1 MQLNKEKI
9 KNILEY
15 VIIFLIFFVGIRKGG
30 YYKEDSLVLVYIIQL
45 VSLLHLIFSDKVKL
59 NYVVGLALMSL
70 SISYFL
76 PIIFNNVASVSGAL
90 NIALRIYSMFLVYL
104 VVLNSKNKEK
114 YIKAIMYITLIYCIL
129 ALDEISYRI
138 FEIPLN
144 FLGGGYIEET
154 TYRVSSVL
162 QYANILGLLCLLSM
176 IYISNILE
184 NRKNTNIKKVILS
197 ILFLFFTIVMLLT
210 ESKMILVLYIGYG
223 IISIKRMEK
232 LFYLIL
238 NLIIGFF
245 SVALIKEISVI
256 VVIPIFIIYAGYILL
271 LFNIKTRRNK
281 YLFSILLL
289 LLFIAVCFVF
299 SKYLLNIGI
308 ISSIKEYFLNFNST
322 KLRIIYY
329 KDALK
334 LLADNP
340 LNFVFGLGGN
350 AFRTLYETVQT
361 VEYISLET
369 HSLFVQVFLEAG
381 LLGIISILI
390 AVVYLFIKAKNNYSK
405 LMLAVIII
413 FACFDIFLTYTFML
427 YILAIVI
434 AFCDIKCKDVNV
446 KWKVTNGI
454 LYLIVFIISTLQ
466 VVSFFIEPV
475 EVNNLNVTLEAQE
488 KVIRR
493 CEVALK
499 FDPFDIEYIRNC
511 NVAYASYLELLDIK
525 EELYGYDYTNL
536 KYEVINKIYDNIEK
550 ETLYEKNNKYAL
562 EDRIYYTNNYV
573 DELVFSNYKN
583 DVKQGYEKYLSEM
596 YNYLNILLNE
606 HSKNDYALKTYSILG
621 NSIYDNYSYINLTI
635 NSDEVYNILNS
646 IKENINIRL

>member
-308 ISSIKEYFLNFNST
+308 MSSIKEYFLNFNST

-390 AVVYLFIKAKNNYSK
+390 AVVYLFIKAKNN
-405 LMLAVIII
+405 L
-413 FACFDIFLTYTFML
+413 
-427 YILAIVI
+427 
-434 AFCDIKCKDVNV
+434 
-446 KWKVTNGI
+446 
-454 LYLIVFIISTLQ
+454 
-466 VVSFFIEPV
+466 
-475 EVNNLNVTLEAQE
+475 
-488 KVIRR
+488 
-493 CEVALK
+493 
-499 FDPFDIEYIRNC
+499 
-511 NVAYASYLELLDIK
+511 
-525 EELYGYDYTNL
+525 
-536 KYEVINKIYDNIEK
+536 
-550 ETLYEKNNKYAL
+550 
-562 EDRIYYTNNYV
+562 
-573 DELVFSNYKN
+573 
-583 DVKQGYEKYLSEM
+583 
-596 YNYLNILLNE
+596 
-606 HSKNDYALKTYSILG
+606 
-621 NSIYDNYSYINLTI
+621 
-635 NSDEVYNILNS
+635 
-646 IKENINIRL
+646 